1 MRRRISE
8 DCGCNGG
15 SSLKYP
21 KSKLKEYIK
30 TIIADSEDDDEEKET
45 TDEATTTLNVPGY
58 DTPYAF
64 SGDSEEDEEKRKKKL
79 KKINKQYGYTLVQ
92 DVTSPEAI
100 QDFLA
105 FFGPMAD
112 KDERIRKEVK
122 KLIT

>member
-1 MRRRISE
+1 MKKRVNE
-8 DCGCNGG
+8 DCGCKG

-21 KSKLKEYIK
+21 KGKLREYIK
-30 TIIADSEDDDEEKET
+30 TIIVDSDGEEDEET

-58 DTPYAF
+58 NTPYAF

-105 FFGPMAD
+105 FFGPLA
-112 KDERIRKEVK
+112 KNDERIRKEVK